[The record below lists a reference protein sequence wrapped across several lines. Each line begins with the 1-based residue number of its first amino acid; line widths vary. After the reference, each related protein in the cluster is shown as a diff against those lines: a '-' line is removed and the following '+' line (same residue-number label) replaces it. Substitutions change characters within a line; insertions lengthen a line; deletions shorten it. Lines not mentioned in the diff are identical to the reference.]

1 MFEKL
6 SPPLRLLKMMLVSQD
21 IRRQVYRLQIQHTI
35 VNVTNPTFTSL
46 FLTGL
51 PILLLVTK
59 WTRLEAQRGEYET
72 LQGCGEVAIAD
83 NAINAHRKFS
93 PLDNMGIK

>member
-1 MFEKL
+1 MEYMPPPFKL
-6 SPPLRLLKMMLVSQD
+6 VKMNPMSLD

-35 VNVTNPTFTSL
+35 VKVTNLIFTSL

-83 NAINAHRKFS
+83 NAINAHPKLS
-93 PLDNMGIK
+93 PLDNMK